1 VNAERESLFLVTVNG
16 QPTQLDVPS
25 ETPISGIVT
34 DAILLTEN
42 ERWGG
47 VDRWEC
53 RNSRGELLDD
63 STALGDV
70 TPNERGVSVWIQLK
84 PGVFA

>member
-1 VNAERESLFLVTVNG
+1 MATEPFVLAVNG
-16 QPTQLDVPS
+16 QAARIEAAPA
-25 ETPISGIVT
+25 TPLSAIVA
-34 DAILLTEN
+34 DAILLTGN

-47 VDRWEC
+47 VERWEC

-63 STALGDV
+63 STALGAIA
-70 TPNERGVSVWIQLK
+70 PNQRGVSVWIQLK